1 MRRSRLW
8 AVLAAAACMAAV
20 GLPAAGSSAQ
30 TAQRA
35 GTPKVIRVADDYFSP
50 ALTRVVPNRLVKW
63 VWSMDNTNTH
73 NVRLVTAPSGVDK
86 SKFRSA
92 NGSIG
97 IRFSRRLT
105 KVGLYEFVC
114 TFHSTVMRHK
124 IRVRR
129 A

>member
-8 AVLAAAACMAAV
+8 AVVATAACMAAV

-30 TAQRA
+30 TADRA
-35 GTPKVIRVADDYFSP
+35 GTPKVIKVADDYFTP
-50 ALTRVVPNRLVKW
+50 ALTAVVPNRLVKW
-63 VWSMDNTNTH
+63 VWQMDNTNTH
-73 NVRLVTAPSGVDK
+73 NVRLVSAQAGVDK
-86 SKFRSA
+86 RQYRSA

>member
-1 MRRSRLW
+1 MRRSRIW
-8 AVLAAAACMAAV
+8 ALGAAAACMAAV
-20 GLPAAGSSAQ
+20 LLPAAGSSAD
-30 TAQRA
+30 TAARPS
-35 GTPKVIRVADDYFSP
+35 PKVIRVADDYFTP
-50 ALTRVVPNRLVKW
+50 AVTAVVPNRLVKW
-63 VWSMDNTNTH
+63 VWQMDNTNTH
-73 NVRLVTAPSGVDK
+73 NVRLVSAPAGVDK

>member
-1 MRRSRLW
+1 M
-8 AVLAAAACMAAV
+8 LAAVACLATAA
-20 GLPAAGSSAQ
+20 LPAAGSSAE
-30 TAQRA
+30 TADRA
-35 GTPKVIRVADDYFSP
+35 GNPKVIKVADDYFAP
-50 ALTRVVPNRLVKW
+50 AFTRVVPNRLVKW
-63 VWSMDNTNTH
+63 VWLMENTNTH
-73 NVRLVTAPSGVDK
+73 NVRLQTAPPGVDK

-97 IRFSRRLT
+97 IRFARRLQ

>member
-1 MRRSRLW
+1 MRRTRLW
-8 AVLAAAACMAAV
+8 GMLAAVACLAAAA
-20 GLPAAGSSAQ
+20 LPATGS
-30 TAQRA
+30 TAAPAERA
-35 GTPKVIRVADDYFSP
+35 TNPKIVKVGDDYFTP
-50 ALTRVVPNRLVKW
+50 AFTAVVPNRLVKW
-63 VWSMDNTNTH
+63 VWLLDNTNTH
-73 NVRLVTAPSGVDK
+73 NVRLKTAPAGVDK

-97 IRFSRRLT
+97 IRFARRLP

>member
-1 MRRSRLW
+1 MRRTRLW
-8 AVLAAAACMAAV
+8 GMLVAVACLAAAA
-20 GLPAAGSSAQ
+20 LPATGSSAP
-30 TAQRA
+30 TADRA
-35 GTPKVIRVADDYFSP
+35 GSPKIIKVADDYFAP
-50 ALTRVVPNRLVKW
+50 PFTRVVPNRMVKW
-63 VWSMDNTNTH
+63 VWSLDNTNTH
-73 NVRLVTAPSGVDK
+73 NVRLKSAPAGVDK

-97 IRFSRRLT
+97 IRFARRLT